1 MMNTTNPTAAA
12 LDTCASE
19 LLREV
24 ETLQSDRFWERVEG
38 LQICGPSRAPVRSLL
53 GTGARPGGSACPS
66 DRLQRGGPGM
76 SIWGR
81 VQVGGQW
88 RPAYISTAGFFVSP
102 HIGGPW
108 RPGTSRE
115 RAGFQERIACH
126 QHTTGRIWDDELYT
140 APAIVV
146 SGVE

>member
-1 MMNTTNPTAAA
+1 MTTATNSLGDTPPTVCPVC
-12 LDTCASE
+12 TGPC
-19 LLREV
+19 
-24 ETLQSDRFWERVEG
+24 TFPGEG
-38 LQICGPSRAPVRSLL
+38 PTGQLGGLCTVCGWDYL
-53 GTGARPGGSACPS
+53 TARPGGSACPS
-66 DRLQRGGPGM
+66 DRLQRGGSGM

>member
-1 MMNTTNPTAAA
+1 
-12 LDTCASE
+12 
-19 LLREV
+19 
-24 ETLQSDRFWERVEG
+24 
-38 LQICGPSRAPVRSLL
+38 
-53 GTGARPGGSACPS
+53 
-66 DRLQRGGPGM
+66 M

-88 RPAYISTAGFFVSP
+88 RPAYISTAVFFVSP
-102 HIGGPW
+102 YIGGPW